1 MRPLVGMPALAA
13 LALVAGACASTGQ
26 NADPAELAGCY
37 YFDQDDVA
45 RDLRLP
51 WGFRLQGRSLSAEA
65 WPAVGQLEGARVA
78 STLNARA
85 EADHP
90 FGHWQPLAGDSIL
103 VGYPGGGGL
112 SLRLAPVTDGLG
124 GTAHPVGDATL
135 ARDRPAYAVH
145 LIRARCPED
154 V

>member
-1 MRPLVGMPALAA
+1 MRPLVRIPVLAA
-13 LALVAGACASTGQ
+13 VALMAGACASTGQ
-26 NADPAELAGCY
+26 SADPAELAGCY

-51 WGFRLQGRSLSAEA
+51 WGVRLQGQTLSVEA

-78 STLNARA
+78 STLNVPA

-90 FGHWQPLAGDSIL
+90 FGYWRPLAGDSIL

-112 SLRLAPVTDGLG
+112 SLRLGRVTDGLG
-124 GTAHPVGDATL
+124 GTAHPLGDATL
-135 ARDRPAYAVH
+135 ASDRAAYAVH
-145 LIRARCPED
+145 LLRARCPED
-154 V
+154 L